1 MQIYTPHGVPVSIH
15 LFREVISRSQVIHP
29 QNAISERKDFVK
41 SFLEPLGGYS
51 HTPADKMPAIESQ
64 GCNPSFPF
72 VKISTGNG
80 MKVLLCRQ
88 VIDFDVRAHWG
99 YAED

>member
-1 MQIYTPHGVPVSIH
+1 M
-15 LFREVISRSQVIHP
+15 LFRSLRAE
-29 QNAISERKDFVK
+29 EDFVNVK
-41 SFLEPLGGYS
+41 FCFCNLGGGYS
-51 HTPADKMPAIESQ
+51 HSPTDKMPAIESQ

-72 VKISTGNG
+72 VKIRTGNG